1 MKKIFALLTVI
12 SIIALVFC
20 SCGKKEVIVD
30 NNGDVSS
37 TSSQNSDIETVNSS
51 ETDSGNSLPQAV
63 IRAMVQQAVKTN
75 LPATVKPAILRVPM
89 WAILTA
95 K

>member
-37 TSSQNSDIETVNSS
+37 TSSQNSD
-51 ETDSGNSLPQAV
+51 
-63 IRAMVQQAVKTN
+63 K
-75 LPATVKPAILRVPM
+75 
-89 WAILTA
+89 
-95 K
+95 